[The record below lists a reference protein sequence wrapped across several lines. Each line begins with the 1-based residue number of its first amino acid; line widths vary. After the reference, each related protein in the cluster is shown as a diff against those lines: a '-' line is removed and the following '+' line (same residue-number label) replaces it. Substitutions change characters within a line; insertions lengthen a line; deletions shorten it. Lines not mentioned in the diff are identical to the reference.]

1 MLGFDNIERVKPG
14 GLELADRLVSVNRV
28 TKVTKGGRA
37 FGFAAVVVVGNS
49 DGIIGF
55 GSGKS
60 KEVAS
65 AIAKGVEDAKKNLV
79 KVPVVN
85 STIPHQTEAR
95 FGGAHIFLRPASAGT
110 GVIAGGAVRIV
121 LESAGIHDILSKSK
135 GSSNPQ
141 NVVKATFKAL
151 LEVRKPE
158 EIARM
163 RGVSLDKV
171 FNG

>member
-37 FGFAAVVVVGNS
+37 FGFSAVVVVGNG

-79 KVPVVN
+79 KVPVIS

-110 GVIAGGAVRIV
+110 GVIAGGAVRVV

-135 GSSNPQ
+135 GSSNPN

-151 LEVRKPE
+151 LQVRKPE

-163 RGVSLDKV
+163 RGISLDKV

>member
-37 FGFAAVVVVGNS
+37 FGFSAIVVVGNS
-49 DGIIGF
+49 GGIIGF

-65 AIAKGVEDAKKNLV
+65 AIAKGVEDAKKNLI
-79 KVPVVN
+79 KVPVIN

-110 GVIAGGAVRIV
+110 GVIAGGAVRVV

-151 LEVRKPE
+151 LQVRKPE

-163 RGVSLDKV
+163 RGISLDKV

>member
-14 GLELADRLVSVNRV
+14 GLELADRLVAVNRV

-37 FGFAAVVVVGNS
+37 FGFSAVVVVGN
-49 DGIIGF
+49 GEGVIGF

-79 KVPVVN
+79 KVPVIN
-85 STIPHQTEAR
+85 NTIPHPTEAR
-95 FGGAHIFLRPASAGT
+95 FGGADIFLRPASAGT
-110 GVIAGGAVRIV
+110 GVIAGGAVRVV
-121 LESAGIHDILSKSK
+121 LESAGIRDILSKSK

-151 LEVRKPE
+151 LELRKPE

-163 RGVSLDKV
+163 RGITLDKV

>member
-37 FGFAAVVVVGNS
+37 FGFSAIVVVGNS

-79 KVPVVN
+79 RIPVMN

-95 FGGAHIFLRPASAGT
+95 FGGADIFLRPASAGT
-110 GVIAGGAVRIV
+110 GVIAGGAVRVV

-151 LEVRKPE
+151 LELRKPE
-158 EIARM
+158 EVARM
-163 RGVSLDKV
+163 RGISLDKV

>member
-37 FGFAAVVVVGNS
+37 FGFSAVVVVGNS

-79 KVPVVN
+79 KVPVIN

-110 GVIAGGAVRIV
+110 GVIAGGAVRVV

-151 LEVRKPE
+151 LQVRKPE

-163 RGVSLDKV
+163 RGISLDKV